1 MAGAI
6 MDKIWGVI
14 GMNNN
19 NQSEAEDL
27 DEEDYDLDTYDNNYD
42 EEEGNR
48 RSAGRRAG
56 SIYAWLRKQAGRG
69 EHSGSRGD

>member
-19 NQSEAEDL
+19 QSEAEDMD
-27 DEEDYDLDTYDNNYD
+27 DEEY
-42 EEEGNR
+42 
-48 RSAGRRAG
+48 
-56 SIYAWLRKQAGRG
+56 
-69 EHSGSRGD
+69 

>member
-19 NQSEAEDL
+19 QSQAEDTEAEDY
-27 DEEDYDLDTYDNNYD
+27 EVDT
-42 EEEGNR
+42 
-48 RSAGRRAG
+48 
-56 SIYAWLRKQAGRG
+56 
-69 EHSGSRGD
+69 